1 MDSSCPLSKV
11 KRWLLGQVRYKSQIL
26 AQIYGDLELRLQLE
40 AITASIWI

>member
-11 KRWLLGQVRYKSQIL
+11 KRWFLGQVRYKSQIL